1 MNDFDLR
8 KKNIERYRK
17 YIVNDELM
25 NRRIIKIN
33 NNFID
38 IKF

>member
-1 MNDFDLR
+1 MNDFDAR

-25 NRRIIKIN
+25 NKRITLKQKN
-33 NNFID
+33 
-38 IKF
+38 